1 MNVNEMYILMT
12 EICSKNKQ
20 TGYLNPKMFNTFINQ
35 AQVSFLDYL
44 LGEFQQYQY
53 QHPVARVQFGQN
65 SIVRQRL
72 TPIIYGYNLK
82 IDGTGFSAY
91 PSDFQQVDAMN
102 SIYGWNRIKYVQQNY
117 LSSYYNSKINP
128 IATNPIYLIEELGFR
143 FYPTTLG
150 NAKLNY
156 VRTPPTIVWAYT
168 LDGNGRPVYDPVN
181 SVDCVFYE
189 TDQLDII
196 SRALA
201 MVGVSLDANNIKEY
215 AQNIK
220 VNGQ

>member
-1 MNVNEMYILMT
+1 
-12 EICSKNKQ
+12 
-20 TGYLNPKMFNTFINQ
+20 
-35 AQVSFLDYL
+35 
-44 LGEFQQYQY
+44 
-53 QHPVARVQFGQN
+53 
-65 SIVRQRL
+65 
-72 TPIIYGYNLK
+72 
-82 IDGTGFSAY
+82 
-91 PSDFQQVDAMN
+91 MN

-150 NAKLNY
+150 NARLNY

-168 LDGNGRPVYDPVN
+168 LDGNGRPVYDPIK

-196 SRALA
+196 GRALA
-201 MVGVSLDANNIKEY
+201 MVGVSLDANAISQFAQQIKI
-215 AQNIK
+215 Q
-220 VNGQ
+220 GQ

>member
-1 MNVNEMYILMT
+1 MNVNEMYLLMR
-12 EICSKNKQ
+12 EIISKNLQQGYFDPKQ
-20 TGYLNPKMFNTFINQ
+20 FNTFINQ
-35 AQVSFLDYL
+35 SQISFVAYL

-53 QHPVARVQFGQN
+53 QRPVARVEFGQN

-72 TPIIYGYNLK
+72 TPIIYGYNLSV
-82 IDGTGFSAY
+82 DSTGFSKY

-128 IATNPIYLIEELGFR
+128 IATNPIYMIEELGFR

-168 LDGNGRPVYDPVN
+168 LDGNGRPVYDPIN

-201 MVGVSLDANNIKEY
+201 MVGVSLDSNGISQFAQQIKM
-215 AQNIK
+215 Q
-220 VNGQ
+220 GQ

>member
-1 MNVNEMYILMT
+1 MAYLV
-12 EICSKNKQ
+12 SKNRQ
-20 TGYLNPKMFNTFINQ
+20 NGYMSPSDFNKTINQ
-35 AQVSFLDYL
+35 AQISFLDYL

-53 QHPVARVQFGQN
+53 SRPIAKVEFGQN
-65 SIVRQRL
+65 AIVRQRL
-72 TPIIYGYNLK
+72 TPIIYGYNLS
-82 IDGTGFSAY
+82 IDGTGFSSY
-91 PSDFQQVDAMN
+91 PNDFQQVDAMN

-150 NAKLNY
+150 NARLNY

-168 LDGNGRPVYDPVN
+168 LDGNGRPVYDPIK

-196 SRALA
+196 GRALA
-201 MVGVSLDANNIKEY
+201 MVGVSLDANAISQFAQQIKI
-215 AQNIK
+215 Q
-220 VNGQ
+220 GQ

>member
-1 MNVNEMYILMT
+1 MYKLMAY
-12 EICSKNKQ
+12 IVSKNKQ
-20 TGYLNPKMFNTFINQ
+20 TGYLSPSDFNTTVNQ
-35 AQVSFLDYL
+35 SQISFLSYL

-53 QHPVARVQFGQN
+53 SRPVAKVEFGQN
-65 SIVRQRL
+65 AIVRQRL
-72 TPIIYGYNLK
+72 TPIIYGYNLS
-82 IDGTGFSAY
+82 IDGTGFSSY
-91 PSDFQQVDAMN
+91 PNDFQQVDAMN

-150 NAKLNY
+150 NARLNY

-168 LDGNGRPVYDPVN
+168 LDGNGRPVYDPIN

-196 SRALA
+196 GRALA
-201 MVGVSLDANNIKEY
+201 MVGVSLDANAISQFAQQIKI
-215 AQNIK
+215 Q
-220 VNGQ
+220 GQ